1 MTVEDPI
8 EYEIAGITQMQVE
21 PRRKV
26 TFASALRAILRQ
38 DPDVVLVGEI
48 RDTETA
54 RTALQASMT
63 GHLVLATLHTNDAP
77 SAAVRLADLGVE
89 RAGLAGAL
97 RGVLAQRL
105 IRRVCTECAVPVR
118 GEPNDED
125 RALQARLGGAA

>member
-26 TFASALRAILRQ
+26 TFASALRAVLRQ

-48 RDTETA
+48 RDSETA
-54 RTALQASMT
+54 HTALQASMT

-77 SAAVRLADLGVE
+77 SAAVRLAVLCVE
-89 RAGLAGAL
+89 RAHLAGAP
-97 RGVLAQRL
+97 RGVLAQLRG
-105 IRRVCTECAVPVR
+105 RRVGPELL
-118 GEPNDED
+118 EP
-125 RALQARLGGAA
+125 G